1 MIARLIR
8 IVGLIACIAMVL
20 NCFMPWVYIQSLNDT
35 FTGFHVTR
43 FPSGTYYGRA
53 GIFLTIL
60 TAVIFV
66 FMLIPLLWAKR
77 TNLLLSALLFAYSIR
92 TYIIFT
98 SALFENEISKKPGI
112 YLQMVF
118 AFLILLS
125 SAFPTLKEK
134 QTNTPS

>member
-1 MIARLIR
+1 MVARLIR
-8 IVGLIACIAMVL
+8 IVGFIACIAMVL
-20 NCFMPWVYIQSLNDT
+20 NCFMPWVYITSLQET

-66 FMLIPLLWAKR
+66 FMLMPLLWAKR
-77 TNLLLSALLFAYSIR
+77 ANLLLSALLFAYSIR

-134 QTNTPS
+134 QANIPA